1 MLLAGELVST
11 TSKHSYFRLRNKSG
25 TNVLEAWKSVYQLI
39 SVVYCMSVVSAC
51 LQISATLYCL
61 CAGLMGL
68 FEKRRFR
75 SFLQF
80 VQEHDPE
87 DPKTWKGFDI
97 KKQTMQECFDKH
109 GLDAGT
115 ADFTGH
121 ALALYLND
129 EYVECRIH

>member
-1 MLLAGELVST
+1 VS
-11 TSKHSYFRLRNKSG
+11 
-25 TNVLEAWKSVYQLI
+25 NV
-39 SVVYCMSVVSAC
+39 
-51 LQISATLYCL
+51 
-61 CAGLMGL
+61 GLMGL

-80 VQEHDPE
+80 VQELDPE
-87 DPKTWKGFDI
+87 DQKTWKGFNV
-97 KKQTMQECFDKH
+97 KTQTMQECYDKH

-129 EYVECRIH
+129 EYVLYTQHIYNFVLCIFVNILHYVMLCTLTRHSTLCQHSKSMMILACI